1 MVTDEKLEGQRPATA
16 RLDSVERDGLDYP
29 LYQQSS
35 APPDAIGM
43 DPEDGM
49 PKQIPST
56 AVEDSR
62 APALRV
68 ATFVC
73 MADTSKFVIR
83 DRWGEVEQEFA
94 PDEVGRAPDG
104 RYRVAERKAH
114 EVHRCLSELGF
125 IEVEPIRPQCK
136 HYVRQLVPWPDNP
149 DVKRC
154 QRYCSALKNEQGELL
169 SLADQEILAC
179 EIRDP
184 RTEDDEQID
193 AFDQLIIARG
203 AEAEGETE
211 FDIDAELQKESG
223 NLGILGG

>member
-1 MVTDEKLEGQRPATA
+1 MVTDEKLEAERPATA
-16 RLDSVERDGLDYP
+16 RLDSLERDGLDYP

-43 DPEDGM
+43 DPEDGI

-56 AVEDSR
+56 AIEDSR
-62 APALRV
+62 APALSV
-68 ATFVC
+68 ARFVC
-73 MADTSKFVIR
+73 MADTSEFVIR
-83 DRWGEVEQEFA
+83 GLWGEVLQRFEPA
-94 PDEVGRAPDG
+94 KVTRAPDG
-104 RYRVAERKAH
+104 RYRAQTCH
-114 EVHRCLSELGF
+114 VHVQLRPPGQPQYV
-125 IEVEPIRPQCK
+125 EVEPIRPQCQ

-154 QRYCSALKNEQGELL
+154 QRYCAALKNEQGELL

-179 EIRDP
+179 EIRVP

-193 AFDQLIIARG
+193 DFDQLIISRG
-203 AEAEGETE
+203 AQAEDDE
-211 FDIDAELQKESG
+211 FDIDEALRKEG